1 MLQLLLDL
9 LGEEG
14 ERRKRVKTGNHGN
27 HGNLSNRKKPSL
39 CYRMCEP
46 QTRRTKRVASGSV
59 WRVASPA
66 STHHDLN
73 KLSYLREILMN
84 ELVELS
90 ESRRL
95 VELVVVF
102 LFEQERR

>member
-14 ERRKRVKTGNHGN
+14 ERRKRVNTGN

-73 KLSYLREILMN
+73 KLSYLREILIN